1 MVFILAILGNPRQSQ
16 AILGNPQSQS
26 APLLPNY
33 LCMRSNH
40 SLAAM
45 LATASKP
52 KIFLCG

>member
-45 LATASKP
+45 LATASKL